1 MRIDKY
7 TFAYYMR
14 FMNTIRH
21 IRTNIFGVSQTA
33 FAKIAGV
40 KQASVSRWES
50 SNDSSAPTLA
60 EMVAIRNAALDRG
73 LNWNDSYFFQSDE
86 PVKQH
91 EEHPA

>member
-1 MRIDKY
+1 MIDRY
-7 TFAYYMR
+7 TFTHYIR

-50 SNDSSAPTLA
+50 LSNSSTPTLA
-60 EMVAIRNAALDRG
+60 EMAAIRDAALDRG
-73 LNWNDSYFFQSDE
+73 LNWSDSYFFQSDTSTE
-86 PVKQH
+86 PY
-91 EEHPA
+91 EEHSA

>member
-1 MRIDKY
+1 MIDLY
-7 TFAYYMR
+7 TLTYYIR

-50 SNDSSAPTLA
+50 SSNSSAPTLA
-60 EMVAIRNAALDRG
+60 EMAAIRAAALDKG
-73 LNWNDSYFFQSDE
+73 LNWSDSYFFQSDAPDE
-86 PVKQH
+86 PY
-91 EEHPA
+91 EEHSA